1 MTQKLTAAAYW
12 QRLPDLSWSHLLLRI
27 PLAVVFLQ
35 QGFSKLPY
43 GPAGGDVFGLLPL
56 VCWVVVYGEIA
67 AGVGLLVGGL
77 ASINLVK
84 DIPLVAILGDLIK
97 RFSGI
102 TMCCITTGVIWV
114 VTKPESLLDVI
125 LHDNFHLFLWVGGL
139 YFGLRGNWALAAQIK
154 QTQPGVAT

>member
-43 GPAGGDVFGLLPL
+43 DPAGGDVFGLLPL
-56 VCWVVVYGEIA
+56 VWWVVVYGEIA

-84 DIPLVAILGDLIK
+84 DIP
-97 RFSGI
+97 
-102 TMCCITTGVIWV
+102 
-114 VTKPESLLDVI
+114 P
-125 LHDNFHLFLWVGGL
+125 
-139 YFGLRGNWALAAQIK
+139 RGNTWRLDHKVQWHHHVLHHHRCHLGCDQAREPAGRDPAR
-154 QTQPGVAT
+154 